1 MAFTVRGAEVHLR
14 DEGVGT
20 PTLFLHGNPDSAD
33 LWDGVITRL
42 RPHHHCLAPEHE
54 RRRPQWREPAHK
66 FSGSLP
72 TKCRDG

>member
-1 MAFTVRGAEVHLR
+1 MAFTVRGVEVHLR

-42 RPHHHCLAPEHE
+42 RPHHHCLAPDL
-54 RRRPQWREPAHK
+54 PA
-66 FSGSLP
+66 FGRSIAP
-72 TKCRDG
+72 TPTSPASVLR